1 MRILITAGPTYEPID
16 PVRFIGNR
24 SSGQMGAA
32 LAGAATRA
40 GHDVTLLL
48 GPVTAAMPTAKNV
61 RRIDVFSSRDMH
73 DAVLREFPN
82 HDLLIMAAAVSD
94 FRPRS
99 VHQQKVERGGT
110 LTIEL
115 EATEDILAAAGR
127 MKRPDQRTIGFSL
140 VQRGEIARSRD
151 KLRRKNA
158 DLIVYNPLDT
168 MSSATI
174 ESILLYPDGRSEDLP
189 TRGKGEFAA
198 VLIDRATGLFGNG
211 KRGERREER
220 GERREERGEKVE
232 DRGRQ

>member
-32 LAGAATRA
+32 LARAALACGEQGRVA
-40 GHDVTLLL
+40 GEHSVTMIL
-48 GPVTAAMPTAKNV
+48 GPVTAAMPNGV
-61 RRIDVFSSRDMH
+61 RRIDVFSSREMH

-82 HDLLIMAAAVSD
+82 HDLLIMAAAVAD
-94 FRPRS
+94 FRPKAVS
-99 VHQQKVERGGT
+99 EQKVERGGT
-110 LTIEL
+110 MTIGL
-115 EATEDILAAAGR
+115 ESTEDILAAAGR

-140 VQRGEIARSRD
+140 VKRGEIQRSRE

-174 ESILLYPDGRSEDLP
+174 ESILLYPDGRSEELP
-189 TRGKGEFAA
+189 TRPKAEFAA
-198 VLIDRATGLFGNG
+198 ILLARATALF
-211 KRGERREER
+211 
-220 GERREERGEKVE
+220 
-232 DRGRQ
+232 